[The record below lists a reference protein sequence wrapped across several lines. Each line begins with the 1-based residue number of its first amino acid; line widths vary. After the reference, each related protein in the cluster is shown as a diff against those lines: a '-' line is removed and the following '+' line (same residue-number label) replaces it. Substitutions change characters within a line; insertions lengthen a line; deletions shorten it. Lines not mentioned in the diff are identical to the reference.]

1 MNLPIILG
9 VVCKSDRVVICTAS
23 SLVEVLAWVVS
34 GSPVVLFSRTDRVG
48 FLAVVCSDVVASEN
62 KPMSVNLNFR
72 CFNGS

>member
-1 MNLPIILG
+1 M
-9 VVCKSDRVVICTAS
+9 VCRFESVVICKAVAS

-48 FLAVVCSDVVASEN
+48 SLAVVCSDVVASEN